1 MDLKCGH
8 MQQVNSDTTLR
19 PMRPVSDT
27 KLLIPA
33 TAVAAPSYESAA
45 NGGPVVSTQT
55 LMSQCDT
62 SCTGTTMSQMSQP
75 QIQKTLSQARPV
87 CHSKSGMA
95 AATQRSP
102 TAGMPH
108 IGRSQPI
115 PSLFSR

>member
-33 TAVAAPSYESAA
+33 RAVAAPSYESAA

-55 LMSQCDT
+55 LMLQCDT
-62 SCTGTTMSQMSQP
+62 GWTHTPTSQMSQP
-75 QIQKTLSQARPV
+75 ADTKDSFAGTTGVPLEIRNGCGHAKVSHREN
-87 CHSKSGMA
+87 A
-95 AATQRSP
+95 AYWTVPAN
-102 TAGMPH
+102 
-108 IGRSQPI
+108 